1 MATRPISF
9 WSESERATL
18 KFIGKP
24 RRSQRYLEGRVA
36 RKVSP
41 FLPHFAQP
49 AERTLRAGDRVAIV
63 ARNLPEYISFYWAI
77 HLLGAVAVCCNA
89 WLPEAPLTFCLTNTN
104 SKFILADE
112 ERAIRLQ
119 PSMDKLRQA
128 GLQKLLVTRA
138 AKALPGTEDFR
149 RWLAK
154 GAQHTTP
161 PAETVEPE
169 DLVRGNLLP
178 FNRY

>member
-1 MATRPISF
+1 
-9 WSESERATL
+9 
-18 KFIGKP
+18 
-24 RRSQRYLEGRVA
+24 
-36 RKVSP
+36 
-41 FLPHFAQP
+41 
-49 AERTLRAGDRVAIV
+49 
-63 ARNLPEYISFYWAI
+63 
-77 HLLGAVAVCCNA
+77 
-89 WLPEAPLTFCLTNTN
+89 
-104 SKFILADE
+104 
-112 ERAIRLQ
+112 
-119 PSMDKLRQA
+119 MDKLRQA